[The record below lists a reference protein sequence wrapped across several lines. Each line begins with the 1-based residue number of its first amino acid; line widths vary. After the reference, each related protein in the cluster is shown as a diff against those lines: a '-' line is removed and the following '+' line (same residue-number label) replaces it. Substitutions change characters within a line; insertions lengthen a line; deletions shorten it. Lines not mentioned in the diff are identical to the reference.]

1 MWILLWQLFCLRVV
15 CFLWDTGKTLLADN
29 IPRKDYIVKNLSKAC
44 TLAVL
49 TPNAMWTAY
58 DVFVHGRWSAA
69 TFRVFGAVY
78 CAHDIAGLLRMWPKL
93 PSSTRMHHCSVV
105 FMSFLS
111 MFYVDYEDPTS
122 LWRGIGVLGCM
133 ACWTFVVNMFL
144 ALRLVG
150 DFNTLRQLSV
160 VVYAP
165 TVAVSTLWQGL
176 HVLRVQQHVP
186 WFSTI
191 LYLLLVTSVVYD
203 DIILL
208 GFLRR
213 RAAPSVR
220 SPDCQSFHRLW
231 NGMPVLADTVET
243 HDA

>member
-49 TPNAMWTAY
+49 TPNAIWTAY

-78 CAHDIAGLLRMWPKL
+78 CAHDIAGLLRMWKKL

-122 LWRGIGVLGCM
+122 LWRGIGVLGTVLRGAEQCRNAPPIEIVHHALIM
-133 ACWTFVVNMFL
+133 L
-144 ALRLVG
+144 AAHG
-150 DFNTLRQLSV
+150 PALSV
-160 VVYAP
+160 
-165 TVAVSTLWQGL
+165 TMLTKGN
-176 HVLRVQQHVP
+176 R
-186 WFSTI
+186 I
-191 LYLLLVTSVVYD
+191 
-203 DIILL
+203 
-208 GFLRR
+208 
-213 RAAPSVR
+213 
-220 SPDCQSFHRLW
+220 
-231 NGMPVLADTVET
+231 
-243 HDA
+243 